1 MKEHARLLDFTENM
15 AGTAFRWQVMK
26 ICGDG
31 MDIRMAKK
39 VQNTRRINKGVG
51 TCQIGILL
59 VESEG
64 IQHDMQLVILDPGHV
79 P

>member
-1 MKEHARLLDFTENM
+1 M

-39 VQNTRRINKGVG
+39 VAEHDKTKHRSGHLPYWNPPGRI
-51 TCQIGILL
+51 
-59 VESEG
+59 
-64 IQHDMQLVILDPGHV
+64 
-79 P
+79 